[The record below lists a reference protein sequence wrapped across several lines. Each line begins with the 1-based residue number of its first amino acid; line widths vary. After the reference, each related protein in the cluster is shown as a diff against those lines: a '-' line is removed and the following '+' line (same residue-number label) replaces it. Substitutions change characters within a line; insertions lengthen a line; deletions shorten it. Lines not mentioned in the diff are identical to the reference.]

1 MADNRLQVAELD
13 FDTIKTNLKT
23 YLKQQTEF
31 QDYDFEGS
39 GLNVLINL
47 LAYNTHYNAYYLN
60 MVANESFLD
69 TALLRDSVVSHAK
82 TLGYV
87 PYSKTSSTAVINLT
101 VETNSSTI
109 DTVTLPKG
117 FVLLSNT
124 MDNEN
129 YNFNVMAD
137 TTVTKSGTKYFF
149 ENLEIKEGEFVS
161 YSFTQNDGE
170 NPKAIFE
177 IPDADIDTS
186 TITVS
191 VRPSSSN
198 SQISIYNK
206 VTDVLDVTNSSE
218 VYFLQ
223 ESRGGKYKIY
233 FGDDVI
239 GRKINDGSIINVTY
253 LSTNGSIANKASSF
267 TVSAPIGGFTNI
279 TVDTVFVAG
288 GGSNRESVSEVKY
301 NATSQFATQNRLVT
315 FKDYESYI
323 TKNYPSLD
331 SISVWG
337 GEEETPPVYGKVY
350 ISIKPKT
357 DYYISEIEKQRI
369 LNDIVKP
376 KSIVSVQ
383 AEFKDPEFLYLL
395 VNNYIQYDPKKTTVS
410 SDGIKNNI
418 RNAIIAYRNSK
429 LNKFGAKFILS
440 KMQDSID
447 ATNLNSIIGSETV
460 VRLQKRFLPVL
471 NQSKNYAINF
481 NAPLHRGTI
490 TNKVTSTSFNV
501 LDVDGIERTVIF
513 DEIPQSSSG
522 ITSIGVTDAGTGYT
536 SAPTVTITGDGT
548 GATAE
553 AIIVNGRVQN
563 INIVD
568 RGTDYTRA
576 VVTITGGDGYG
587 AAAIA
592 VVDGRVG
599 TLRTI
604 YYDSAA
610 QRQIVDDNVGEIDY
624 DAGLIN
630 IFDIKVLSVASTD
643 GYIRLSFE
651 SEKGIVETIRSTIIT
666 IDETDPTSITIDLV
680 KISD

>member
-13 FDTIKTNLKT
+13 FDTIKTNLKS
-23 YLKQQTEF
+23 YLKQQSEF

-39 GLNVLINL
+39 GLDVLINL

-60 MVANESFLD
+60 MVANEAFLD

-87 PYSKTSSTAVINLT
+87 PYSKTAAKAVINVT
-101 VETNSSTI
+101 VESGSSI
-109 DTVTLPKG
+109 VNTVTIPKG
-117 FVLLSNT
+117 FVFLSNT
-124 MDNEN
+124 IDSQN

-149 ENLEIKEGEFVS
+149 ENLEIKEGQFVA
-161 YSFTQNDGE
+161 YSFTQDE
-170 NPKAIFE
+170 SSNPKGIFE
-177 IPDADIDTS
+177 IPDADVDTS

-198 SQISIYNK
+198 SQVTIYNK
-206 VTDVLDVTNSSE
+206 VTDILDVTSASE

-223 ESRGGKYKIY
+223 ESRGGKFKIY
-233 FGDDVI
+233 FGDNVI
-239 GRKINDGSIINVTY
+239 GKKINDGAIINVTY
-253 LSTNGSIANKASSF
+253 LSTNGTAANKASSF
-267 TVSAPIGGFTNI
+267 TVSAAIGSFTDI
-279 TVDTVFVAG
+279 TVDTAFVAAG
-288 GGSNRESVSEVKY
+288 GTNRETVTEVKY
-301 NATSQFATQNRLVT
+301 NAVAQFATQNRLVT

-337 GEEETPPVYGKVY
+337 GEEETPPVYGKVF

-357 DYYISEIEKQRI
+357 DYYISENEKRRI
-369 LNDIVKP
+369 LDDIVKP

-383 AEFKDPEFLYLL
+383 TEFRDPEFLYLL
-395 VNNYIQYDPKKTTVS
+395 INNYIQYDPKKTTVS
-410 SDGIKNNI
+410 ADGIKNNI
-418 RNAIIAYRNSK
+418 RNAIIGYRNSK

-440 KMQDSID
+440 KMQDAVD

-471 NQSKNYAINF
+471 NQAKNYTIKF

-490 TNKVTSTSFNV
+490 TNKLTSTTFNV
-501 LDVDGIERTVIF
+501 LDTDGVERAVIF
-513 DEIPQSSSG
+513 DEIPQSFSG
-522 ITSIGVTDAGTGYT
+522 ITSISVTDAGTGYI

-553 AIIVNGRVQN
+553 AIIVNGRIQN
-563 INIVD
+563 INIVS

-587 AAAIA
+587 ARAVA
-592 VVDGRVG
+592 VVDGRIG

-610 QRQIVDDNVGEIDY
+610 QRQIVDNNVGEIDY
-624 DAGLIN
+624 DSGTIN
-630 IFDIKVLSVASTD
+630 IYDINVKSVSSDD
-643 GYIRLSFE
+643 GFIRISIE
-651 SEKGIVETIRSTIIT
+651 SEKGIVETLRNTIIT
-666 IDETDPTSITIDLV
+666 IDETDPTSITIDLA

>member
-13 FDTIKTNLKT
+13 FDTIKTNLKS
-23 YLKQQTEF
+23 YLKQQPQF

-39 GLNVLINL
+39 GLSVLINL

-87 PYSKTSSTAVINLT
+87 PYSKTASKAFINITVDSGSTT
-101 VETNSSTI
+101 VN
-109 DTVTLPKG
+109 TVTIPKG

-124 MDNEN
+124 IDNQN

-137 TTVTKSGTKYFF
+137 TTVTKSGTNYFF
-149 ENLEIKEGEFVS
+149 ENLEIKEGQFVA
-161 YSFTQNDGE
+161 YSFTHDE
-170 NPKAIFE
+170 SANPKAIFE

-198 SQISIYNK
+198 SQITIYNK
-206 VTDVLDVTNSSE
+206 VTDVLDVTNASE

-223 ESRGGKYKIY
+223 EARGGKYKIY

-288 GGSNRESVSEVKY
+288 GGSNRETVNEVKY
-301 NATSQFATQNRLVT
+301 NATAQFATQNRLVT

-410 SDGIKNNI
+410 ADGIKNNI
-418 RNAIIAYRNSK
+418 RNAIIGYRNSK

-460 VRLQKRFLPVL
+460 VRLQKRFLPIL

-490 TNKVTSTSFNV
+490 TNKLTSTSFNV
-501 LDVDGIERTVIF
+501 LDVNGIERTVIF

-576 VVTITGGDGYG
+576 VVTVTGGDGYG
-587 AAAIA
+587 AAAVAI
-592 VVDGRVG
+592 VDGRVG

-630 IFDIKVLSVASTD
+630 IFDINVLSVASAD

>member
-13 FDTIKTNLKT
+13 FDTIKTNLKS

-101 VETNSSTI
+101 VETNSTTI
-109 DTVTLPKG
+109 DTATIPKG

>member
-13 FDTIKTNLKT
+13 FDTIKTNLKS
-23 YLKQQTEF
+23 YLKQQSEF

-39 GLNVLINL
+39 GLDVLINL

-60 MVANESFLD
+60 MVANEAFLD

-87 PYSKTSSTAVINLT
+87 PYSKTASKAVVNVT
-101 VETNSSTI
+101 VESGSSTI
-109 DTVTLPKG
+109 DSITIPKG
-117 FVLLSNT
+117 FVFLSNT
-124 MDNEN
+124 IDSQN

-149 ENLEIKEGEFVS
+149 ENLEIQEGQFVA
-161 YSFTQNDGE
+161 YSFTQDE
-170 NPKAIFE
+170 SSNPKGIFE
-177 IPDADIDTS
+177 IPDADVDTN

-198 SQISIYNK
+198 SQVTIYNK
-206 VTDVLDVTNSSE
+206 VTDILDVTSASE

-223 ESRGGKYKIY
+223 EARGGKFKIY
-233 FGDDVI
+233 FGDNVI
-239 GRKINDGSIINVTY
+239 GKKINDGAIINVTY
-253 LSTNGSIANKASSF
+253 LSTNGTAANKASSF
-267 TVSAPIGGFTNI
+267 TVSAAIGSLTDI
-279 TVDTVFVAG
+279 TVDTAFVAAG
-288 GGSNRESVSEVKY
+288 GTNRETVTEVKY
-301 NATSQFATQNRLVT
+301 NAVAQFATQNRLVT

-337 GEEETPPVYGKVY
+337 GEEETPPVYGKVF

-357 DYYISEIEKQRI
+357 DYYISENEKRRI
-369 LNDIVKP
+369 LDDIVKP

-383 AEFKDPEFLYLL
+383 TEFRDPEFLYLL
-395 VNNYIQYDPKKTTVS
+395 INNYIQYDPKKTTVS
-410 SDGIKNNI
+410 ADGIKNNI
-418 RNAIIAYRNSK
+418 RNAIIGYRNSK

-440 KMQDSID
+440 KMQDAVD

-471 NQSKNYAINF
+471 NQAKNYTIKF

-490 TNKVTSTSFNV
+490 TNKLTSTSFNV
-501 LDVDGIERTVIF
+501 LDVDGVERAVIF
-513 DEIPQSSSG
+513 DEIPQSFSG
-522 ITSIGVTDAGTGYT
+522 VTSIGVTDAGTGYI

-553 AIIVNGRVQN
+553 AIIVNGRIQN
-563 INIVD
+563 INITN

-587 AAAIA
+587 AKAVA

-610 QRQIVDDNVGEIDY
+610 QRQIVDNNVGEIDY
-624 DAGLIN
+624 DSGTIN
-630 IFDIKVLSVASTD
+630 IYDINMKSVSSTD
-643 GYIRLSFE
+643 GYIRLSIE
-651 SEKGIVETIRSTIIT
+651 SEKGIVETLRNTIIT

>member
-13 FDTIKTNLKT
+13 FDTIKTNLKS

-87 PYSKTSSTAVINLT
+87 PYSKTAATAVIDLT
-101 VETNSSTI
+101 VETNSTTI
-109 DTVTLPKG
+109 DTVTIPKG
-117 FVLLSNT
+117 FVFISSPI
-124 MDNEN
+124 DNQS
-129 YNFNVMAD
+129 YNFVVMGD

-149 ENLEIKEGEFVS
+149 EGLEIKEGEFVS

-177 IPDADIDTS
+177 IPDSNVDTN
-186 TITVS
+186 TISVS

-198 SQISIYNK
+198 SQISIFNK
-206 VTDVLDVTNSSE
+206 ATDILDVTNSSE
-218 VYFLQ
+218 VYFIQ
-223 ESRGGKYKIY
+223 ESKGGKYKIY
-233 FGDDVI
+233 FGDNVI
-239 GRKINDGSIINVTY
+239 GKKINDGAIINLTY
-253 LSTNGSIANKASSF
+253 LSTNGSAANKSSSF
-267 TVSAPIGGFTNI
+267 TVGAPISGYTDI
-279 TVDTVFVAG
+279 TITTLSAAAG
-288 GGSNRESVSEVKY
+288 GKSRETVNEIKY
-301 NATSQFATQNRLVT
+301 NAVTQFATQNRLVT

-323 TKNYPSLD
+323 IKNYPSLD

-357 DYYISEIEKQRI
+357 DYYISEAEKQRI
-369 LNDIVKP
+369 LNDIIKP

-383 AEFKDPEFLYLL
+383 TEFKDPEFLYLL
-395 VNNYIQYDPKKTTVS
+395 INNYIQYDPKKTTVS
-410 SDGIKNNI
+410 ADGIKNNI
-418 RNAIIAYRNSK
+418 RNAIISYRNSK

-447 ATNLNSIIGSETV
+447 ATNLNSIIGSETI
-460 VRLQKRFLPVL
+460 VRLQKRFLPIL
-471 NQSKNYAINF
+471 NQSKNYTINF

-490 TNKVTSTSFNV
+490 TNKLTSTSFNV
-501 LDVDGIERTVIF
+501 LDVNGIEINVIF
-513 DEIPQSSSG
+513 DEVPQSFSG
-522 ITSIGVTDAGTGYT
+522 ITSIGVTDAGTGYIT
-536 SAPTVTITGDGT
+536 APTVTITGDGT

-553 AIIVNGRVQN
+553 AVIVNGRIQN
-563 INIVD
+563 INITN

-576 VVTITGGDGYG
+576 IVTITGGDGYG
-587 AAAIA
+587 AKAVAI
-592 VVDGRVG
+592 VDGRVG

-610 QRQIVDDNVGEIDY
+610 QRQIVNANVGEIDY
-624 DAGLIN
+624 DSGIIN
-630 IFDIKVLSVASTD
+630 IFDINMLSVLSSD

-651 SEKGIVETIRSTIIT
+651 SEKGIVETIRNTIIT
-666 IDETDPTSITIDLV
+666 IDETDPTSITIDLT

>member
-1 MADNRLQVAELD
+1 
-13 FDTIKTNLKT
+13 
-23 YLKQQTEF
+23 
-31 QDYDFEGS
+31 
-39 GLNVLINL
+39 
-47 LAYNTHYNAYYLN
+47 
-60 MVANESFLD
+60 
-69 TALLRDSVVSHAK
+69 
-82 TLGYV
+82 
-87 PYSKTSSTAVINLT
+87 
-101 VETNSSTI
+101 
-109 DTVTLPKG
+109 
-117 FVLLSNT
+117 
-124 MDNEN
+124 
-129 YNFNVMAD
+129 MAD

-149 ENLEIKEGEFVS
+149 ENLEIKEGQFVA
-161 YSFTQNDGE
+161 YSFTQDE
-170 NPKAIFE
+170 SANPKGIFE
-177 IPDADIDTS
+177 IPDADVDTN
-186 TITVS
+186 TISVS

-198 SQISIYNK
+198 SQVTIYNK
-206 VTDVLDVTNSSE
+206 VTDILDVTSSSE

-223 ESRGGKYKIY
+223 EARGGKYKIY
-233 FGDDVI
+233 FGDNVI
-239 GRKINDGSIINVTY
+239 GKKINDGAIINITY
-253 LSTNGSIANKASSF
+253 LSTNGTAADKASSF
-267 TVSAPIGGFTNI
+267 TVSAAIGAFTNI
-279 TVDTVFVAG
+279 TVDTVSVAAG
-288 GGSNRESVSEVKY
+288 GTNRESVSEVKY
-301 NATSQFATQNRLVT
+301 NAVAQFATQNRLVT

-337 GEEETPPVYGKVY
+337 GEEETPPVYGKVF

-357 DYYISEIEKQRI
+357 DYYISETEKQRI
-369 LNDIVKP
+369 LDDIVKP

-383 AEFKDPEFLYLL
+383 TEFRDPEYLYLL

-410 SDGIKNNI
+410 ADGIKNNI
-418 RNAIIAYRNSK
+418 RNAIIGYRNSK

-440 KMQDSID
+440 KMQDAVD

-471 NQSKNYAINF
+471 NQAKNYTIKF

-490 TNKVTSTSFNV
+490 TNKLTSTSFNV
-501 LDVDGIERTVIF
+501 LDMDGVERNVIL
-513 DEIPQSSSG
+513 DEIPQSYSG
-522 ITSIGVTDAGTGYT
+522 ITSIGVTDAGTGYI

-548 GATAE
+548 GAIAE

-563 INIVD
+563 INIVN

-587 AAAIA
+587 AKAVA

-610 QRQIVDDNVGEIDY
+610 QRQVVDENVGEIDY
-624 DAGLIN
+624 DSGTIN
-630 IFDIKVLSVASTD
+630 IYDINMLSVSSSD
-643 GYIRLSFE
+643 GYIRLSIE
-651 SEKGIVETIRSTIIT
+651 SEKGIVETLRNTIIT

>member
-13 FDTIKTNLKT
+13 FDTIKTNLKS
-23 YLKQQTEF
+23 YLKQQSEF

-39 GLNVLINL
+39 GLDVLINL

-60 MVANESFLD
+60 MVANEAFLD

-87 PYSKTSSTAVINLT
+87 PYSKSASKALINVT
-101 VETNSSTI
+101 VETGSTTV
-109 DTVTLPKG
+109 DTVTIPKG

-124 MDNEN
+124 IDNQT

-149 ENLEIKEGEFVS
+149 ENLEIKEGQFVA
-161 YSFTQNDGE
+161 YSFTQDE
-170 NPKAIFE
+170 SANPKAIFE
-177 IPDADIDTS
+177 IPDADVDTN
-186 TITVS
+186 TISVS

-198 SQISIYNK
+198 SQVTIYNK
-206 VTDVLDVTNSSE
+206 VTDILDVTSSSE

-233 FGDDVI
+233 FGDNVI
-239 GRKINDGSIINVTY
+239 GKKINDGAIINVTY
-253 LSTNGSIANKASSF
+253 LSTNGTAANKASSF
-267 TVSAPIGGFTNI
+267 TVSAAIGAFTNI
-279 TVDTVFVAG
+279 TVDTVSVAAG
-288 GGSNRESVSEVKY
+288 GTNRETVNEVKY
-301 NATSQFATQNRLVT
+301 NAVAQFATQNRLVT

-337 GEEETPPVYGKVY
+337 GEEETPPVYGKVFL
-350 ISIKPKT
+350 SIKPKA
-357 DYYISEIEKQRI
+357 DYYISETEKQRI
-369 LNDIVKP
+369 LDDIVKP

-383 AEFKDPEFLYLL
+383 TEFRDPEYLYLL

-410 SDGIKNNI
+410 ADGIKNNI
-418 RNAIIAYRNSK
+418 RNAIIGYRNSK

-440 KMQDSID
+440 KMQDAVD

-471 NQSKNYAINF
+471 NQSKNYTIKF

-490 TNKVTSTSFNV
+490 TNKLTCTSFNV
-501 LDVDGIERTVIF
+501 LDMDGIERTVIL
-513 DEIPQSSSG
+513 DEIPQSYSG
-522 ITSIGVTDAGTGYT
+522 ITSIGVTDAGTGYI

-553 AIIVNGRVQN
+553 AVIVNGRVQN
-563 INIVD
+563 INIVN

-587 AAAIA
+587 AKAVA

-624 DAGLIN
+624 DSGTIN
-630 IFDIKVLSVASTD
+630 IYDINMLSVSSTD
-643 GYIRLSFE
+643 GYIRLSIE
-651 SEKGIVETIRSTIIT
+651 SEKGIVETLRNTIIT
-666 IDETDPTSITIDLV
+666 IDETDPTSITIDLT

>member
-13 FDTIKTNLKT
+13 FDTIKTNLKS
-23 YLKQQTEF
+23 YLKQQSEF

-39 GLNVLINL
+39 GLDVLINL

-60 MVANESFLD
+60 MVANEAFLD

-87 PYSKTSSTAVINLT
+87 PYSKSASKAVINLT
-101 VETNSSTI
+101 VETGSSTV
-109 DTVTLPKG
+109 DTVTIPKG

-124 MDNEN
+124 IDNQT

-149 ENLEIKEGEFVS
+149 ENLEIKEGQFVA
-161 YSFTQNDGE
+161 YSFTQDE
-170 NPKAIFE
+170 SANPKGIFE
-177 IPDADIDTS
+177 IPDADVDTN

-198 SQISIYNK
+198 SQVTIYNK
-206 VTDVLDVTNSSE
+206 VTDILDVTSSSE

-223 ESRGGKYKIY
+223 EARGGKFKIY
-233 FGDDVI
+233 FGDNVI
-239 GRKINDGSIINVTY
+239 GKKINDGAIINITY
-253 LSTNGSIANKASSF
+253 LSTNGTAADKASSF
-267 TVSAPIGGFTNI
+267 TVSAAIGSFTNI
-279 TVDTVFVAG
+279 TVDTVSVAAG
-288 GGSNRESVSEVKY
+288 GTNRETVSEVKY
-301 NATSQFATQNRLVT
+301 NAVAQFATQNRLVT

-337 GEEETPPVYGKVY
+337 GEEETPRAYGKVF

-357 DYYISEIEKQRI
+357 DYYISETEKQRI
-369 LNDIVKP
+369 LDDIVKP

-383 AEFKDPEFLYLL
+383 TEFRDPEFLYLL

-410 SDGIKNNI
+410 ADGIKNNI
-418 RNAIIAYRNSK
+418 RNAIIGYRNSK

-440 KMQDSID
+440 KMQDAVD

-471 NQSKNYAINF
+471 NQSKNYTIKF

-490 TNKVTSTSFNV
+490 TNKLSSTSFNV
-501 LDVDGIERTVIF
+501 LDMDGVERNVIL
-513 DEIPQSSSG
+513 DEIPQSFSG
-522 ITSIGVTDAGTGYT
+522 ITSIGVTDAGTGYI

-553 AIIVNGRVQN
+553 AVIVNGRVQN
-563 INIVD
+563 INIVS

-587 AAAIA
+587 AKAVA

-610 QRQIVDDNVGEIDY
+610 QRQIVDENVGEIDY
-624 DAGLIN
+624 DFGIIN
-630 IFDIKVLSVASTD
+630 IYDINMLSVSSAD
-643 GYIRLSFE
+643 GYIRLSIE
-651 SEKGIVETIRSTIIT
+651 SEKGIVETIRNTIIT
-666 IDETDPTSITIDLV
+666 IDETDPTSITIDLA

>member
-13 FDTIKTNLKT
+13 FDTIKTNLKS
-23 YLKQQTEF
+23 YLKQQSEF

-39 GLNVLINL
+39 GLDVLINL

-60 MVANESFLD
+60 MVANEAFLD

-87 PYSKTSSTAVINLT
+87 PYSKSASKAVINLT
-101 VETNSSTI
+101 VETGSSTV
-109 DTVTLPKG
+109 DTVTIPKG

-124 MDNEN
+124 IDNQT

-149 ENLEIKEGEFVS
+149 ENLEIKEGQFVA
-161 YSFTQNDGE
+161 YSFTQDE
-170 NPKAIFE
+170 SANPKAIFE
-177 IPDADIDTS
+177 IPDADVDTN
-186 TITVS
+186 TISVS

-198 SQISIYNK
+198 SQVTIYNK
-206 VTDVLDVTNSSE
+206 VTDILDVTSSSE

-223 ESRGGKYKIY
+223 EARGGKYKIY
-233 FGDDVI
+233 FGDNVI
-239 GRKINDGSIINVTY
+239 GKKINDGAIINITY
-253 LSTNGSIANKASSF
+253 LSTNGTVADKASSF
-267 TVSAPIGGFTNI
+267 TVSAAIGPFTNI
-279 TVDTVFVAG
+279 TVDTVSVAAG
-288 GGSNRESVSEVKY
+288 GTNRETVSEVKY
-301 NATSQFATQNRLVT
+301 NAVAQFATQNRLVT

-337 GEEETPPVYGKVY
+337 GEEETPPVYGKVF
-350 ISIKPKT
+350 ISIKPKV
-357 DYYISEIEKQRI
+357 DYYISETEKQRI
-369 LNDIVKP
+369 LDDIVKP

-383 AEFKDPEFLYLL
+383 TEFRDPEFLYLL

-410 SDGIKNNI
+410 ADGIKNNI
-418 RNAIIAYRNSK
+418 RNAIIGYRNSK

-440 KMQDSID
+440 KMQDVVD
-447 ATNLNSIIGSETV
+447 ATNLNSIIGSETI

-471 NQSKNYAINF
+471 NQSKNYTIIF

-490 TNKVTSTSFNV
+490 TNKLTSTSFNV
-501 LDVDGIERTVIF
+501 LDMDGVERAVIL
-513 DEIPQSSSG
+513 DEIPQSFSG

-553 AIIVNGRVQN
+553 AVIVNGRIQN
-563 INIVD
+563 INITN

-576 VVTITGGDGYG
+576 VVTIAGGEGYG
-587 AAAIA
+587 AKAVA
-592 VVDGRVG
+592 VVDGRLG

-624 DAGLIN
+624 DSGTIN
-630 IFDIKVLSVASTD
+630 IFDINILSVASAD
-643 GYIRLSFE
+643 GYIRLSIE
-651 SEKGIVETIRSTIIT
+651 SEKGIVETIRNTIIT
-666 IDETDPTSITIDLV
+666 IDETDPTSITIDLT

>member
-13 FDTIKTNLKT
+13 FDTIKTNLKS
-23 YLKQQTEF
+23 YLKQQSEF

-39 GLNVLINL
+39 GLDVLINL

-87 PYSKTSSTAVINLT
+87 PYSKTAAKAVINVT
-101 VETNSSTI
+101 VESGSSI
-109 DTVTLPKG
+109 VNTVTIPKG
-117 FVLLSNT
+117 FVFLSNT
-124 MDNEN
+124 IDSQN

-149 ENLEIKEGEFVS
+149 ENLEIKEGQFVA
-161 YSFTQNDGE
+161 YSFTQDE
-170 NPKAIFE
+170 SSNPKGIFE
-177 IPDADIDTS
+177 IPDADVDTS

-198 SQISIYNK
+198 SQVTIYNK
-206 VTDVLDVTNSSE
+206 VTDILDVTSASE

-223 ESRGGKYKIY
+223 ESRGGKFKIY
-233 FGDDVI
+233 FGDNVI
-239 GRKINDGSIINVTY
+239 GKKINDGAIINVTY
-253 LSTNGSIANKASSF
+253 LSTNGTVGNKASSF
-267 TVSAPIGGFTNI
+267 TVSAAIGSFTDI
-279 TVDTVFVAG
+279 TVATAFVAAG
-288 GGSNRESVSEVKY
+288 GTNRETVSEVKY
-301 NATSQFATQNRLVT
+301 NAVAQFATQNRLVT

-337 GEEETPPVYGKVY
+337 GEEETPPVYGKVF

-357 DYYISEIEKQRI
+357 DYYISENEKQRI

-383 AEFKDPEFLYLL
+383 TEFRDPEFLYLL
-395 VNNYIQYDPKKTTVS
+395 VNNYIQYDPKKTTVGA
-410 SDGIKNNI
+410 DGIKNNI
-418 RNAIIAYRNSK
+418 RNAIIGYRNSK

-440 KMQDSID
+440 KMQDAVD
-447 ATNLNSIIGSETV
+447 ATNLNSIIGSETI
-460 VRLQKRFLPVL
+460 VRLQKRFLPIL
-471 NQSKNYAINF
+471 NQSKNYTIIF

-490 TNKVTSTSFNV
+490 TNKLTSTSFNV
-501 LDVDGIERTVIF
+501 LDIDGVERAVIF
-513 DEIPQSSSG
+513 DEVPQSFSG

-553 AIIVNGRVQN
+553 AIIVNGRIQN
-563 INIVD
+563 INITN

-576 VVTITGGDGYG
+576 VVTIAGGEGYG
-587 AAAIA
+587 AKAIV
-592 VVDGRVG
+592 VVDGRLG

-610 QRQIVDDNVGEIDY
+610 QRQIVDDNVGEINY
-624 DAGLIN
+624 DSGTIN
-630 IFDIKVLSVASTD
+630 IYDINILSVSSAD
-643 GYIRLSFE
+643 GFIRLSLE
-651 SEKGIVETIRSTIIT
+651 SEKGIVETIRNTIIT
-666 IDETDPTSITIDLV
+666 IDETDPTSITIDLT

>member
-13 FDTIKTNLKT
+13 FDTIKTNLKS
-23 YLKQQTEF
+23 YLKQQSEF

-39 GLNVLINL
+39 GLDVLINL

-60 MVANESFLD
+60 MVANEAFLD

-87 PYSKTSSTAVINLT
+87 PYSKTAAKAVVNVTVESGSSVIN
-101 VETNSSTI
+101 SITI
-109 DTVTLPKG
+109 PKG
-117 FVLLSNT
+117 FVFLSNT
-124 MDNEN
+124 IDSQN

-149 ENLEIKEGEFVS
+149 ENLEIQEGQFVA
-161 YSFTQNDGE
+161 YSFTQDE
-170 NPKAIFE
+170 SSNPKGIFE
-177 IPDADIDTS
+177 IPDADVDTN

-198 SQISIYNK
+198 SQVTIYNK
-206 VTDVLDVTNSSE
+206 VADILDVTSASE

-223 ESRGGKYKIY
+223 EARGGKFKIY
-233 FGDDVI
+233 FGDNVI
-239 GRKINDGSIINVTY
+239 GKKINDGAIINVTY
-253 LSTNGSIANKASSF
+253 LSTNGTAANKASSF
-267 TVSAPIGGFTNI
+267 TVSAAIGSLTDI
-279 TVDTVFVAG
+279 TVDTAFVAAG
-288 GGSNRESVSEVKY
+288 GTNRETVTEVKY
-301 NATSQFATQNRLVT
+301 NAVAQFATQNRLVT

-337 GEEETPPVYGKVY
+337 GEEETPPVYGKVF

-357 DYYISEIEKQRI
+357 DYYISENEKRRI
-369 LNDIVKP
+369 LDDIVKP

-383 AEFKDPEFLYLL
+383 TEFRDPEFLYLL
-395 VNNYIQYDPKKTTVS
+395 INNYIQYDPKKTTVS
-410 SDGIKNNI
+410 ADGIKNNI
-418 RNAIIAYRNSK
+418 RNAIIGYRNSK

-440 KMQDSID
+440 KMQDAVD

-471 NQSKNYAINF
+471 NQAKNYTIKF

-490 TNKVTSTSFNV
+490 TNKLTSTSFNV
-501 LDVDGIERTVIF
+501 LDINGVERAVIF
-513 DEIPQSSSG
+513 DEIPQSFSG
-522 ITSIGVTDAGTGYT
+522 VTSIGVTDAGTGYI

-553 AIIVNGRVQN
+553 AIIVNGRIQN
-563 INIVD
+563 INITN

-587 AAAIA
+587 AKAVA

-610 QRQIVDDNVGEIDY
+610 QRQIVDNNVGEIDY
-624 DAGLIN
+624 DSGTIN
-630 IFDIKVLSVASTD
+630 IYDINMKSVSSTD
-643 GYIRLSFE
+643 GYIRLSIE
-651 SEKGIVETIRSTIIT
+651 SEKGIVETLRNTIIT
-666 IDETDPTSITIDLV
+666 IDETDPTSITIDLT

>member
-13 FDTIKTNLKT
+13 FDTIKTNLKS
-23 YLKQQTEF
+23 YLKQQSEF

-39 GLNVLINL
+39 GLDVLINL

-60 MVANESFLD
+60 MVANEAFLD

-87 PYSKTSSTAVINLT
+87 PYSKSASKALINVT
-101 VETNSSTI
+101 VETGSTTV
-109 DTVTLPKG
+109 DTVTIPKG

-124 MDNEN
+124 IDNQT

-149 ENLEIKEGEFVS
+149 ENLEIKEGQFVA
-161 YSFTQNDGE
+161 YSFTQDE
-170 NPKAIFE
+170 SANPKAIFE
-177 IPDADIDTS
+177 IPDADVDTN
-186 TITVS
+186 TISVS

-198 SQISIYNK
+198 SQVTIYNK
-206 VTDVLDVTNSSE
+206 VTDILDVTSSSE

-233 FGDDVI
+233 FGDNVI
-239 GRKINDGSIINVTY
+239 GKKINDGAIINVTY
-253 LSTNGSIANKASSF
+253 LSTNGTAANKASSF
-267 TVSAPIGGFTNI
+267 TVSAAIGAFTNI
-279 TVDTVFVAG
+279 TVDTVSVAAG
-288 GGSNRESVSEVKY
+288 GTNRETVNEVKY
-301 NATSQFATQNRLVT
+301 NAVAQFATQNRLVT

-337 GEEETPPVYGKVY
+337 GEEETPPVYGKVFL
-350 ISIKPKT
+350 SIKPKA
-357 DYYISEIEKQRI
+357 DYYISETEKQRI
-369 LNDIVKP
+369 LDDIVKP

-383 AEFKDPEFLYLL
+383 TEFRDPEYLYLL

-410 SDGIKNNI
+410 ADGIKNNI
-418 RNAIIAYRNSK
+418 RNAIIGYRNSK

-440 KMQDSID
+440 KMQDAVD

-471 NQSKNYAINF
+471 NQSKNYTIKF

-490 TNKVTSTSFNV
+490 TNKLTCTSFNV
-501 LDVDGIERTVIF
+501 LDMDGVERTVIL
-513 DEIPQSSSG
+513 DEIPQSYSG
-522 ITSIGVTDAGTGYT
+522 ITSIGVTDAGTGYI

-553 AIIVNGRVQN
+553 AVIVNGRVQN
-563 INIVD
+563 INIVN

-587 AAAIA
+587 AKAVA

-624 DAGLIN
+624 DSGTIN
-630 IFDIKVLSVASTD
+630 IYDINMLSVSSTD
-643 GYIRLSFE
+643 GYIRLSIE
-651 SEKGIVETIRSTIIT
+651 SEKGIVETLRNTIIT
-666 IDETDPTSITIDLV
+666 IDETDPTSITIDLT

>member
-13 FDTIKTNLKT
+13 FDTIKTNLKS
-23 YLKQQTEF
+23 YLKQQSEF

-39 GLNVLINL
+39 GLDVLINL

-60 MVANESFLD
+60 MVANEAFLD

-87 PYSKTSSTAVINLT
+87 PYSKSASKALINLT
-101 VETNSSTI
+101 VETGSSTV
-109 DTVTLPKG
+109 DTVTIPKG

-124 MDNEN
+124 IDNQT

-149 ENLEIKEGEFVS
+149 ENLEIKEGQFVA
-161 YSFTQNDGE
+161 YSFTQDE
-170 NPKAIFE
+170 SANPKGIFE
-177 IPDADIDTS
+177 IPDADVDTN

-198 SQISIYNK
+198 SQVTIYNK
-206 VTDVLDVTNSSE
+206 VTDILDVTSSSE

-223 ESRGGKYKIY
+223 EARGGKFKIY
-233 FGDDVI
+233 FGDNVI
-239 GRKINDGSIINVTY
+239 GKKINDGAIINITY
-253 LSTNGSIANKASSF
+253 LSTNGTAADKASSF
-267 TVSAPIGGFTNI
+267 TVSAAIGSFTNI
-279 TVDTVFVAG
+279 TVDTVSVAAG
-288 GGSNRESVSEVKY
+288 GTNRETVSEVKY
-301 NATSQFATQNRLVT
+301 NAVAQFATQNRLVT

-337 GEEETPPVYGKVY
+337 GEEETPPVYGKVF

-357 DYYISEIEKQRI
+357 DYYISETEKQRI
-369 LNDIVKP
+369 LDDIVKP

-383 AEFKDPEFLYLL
+383 TEFRDPEFLYLL

-410 SDGIKNNI
+410 ADGIKNNI
-418 RNAIIAYRNSK
+418 RNAIIGYRNSK

-440 KMQDSID
+440 KMQDAVD

-471 NQSKNYAINF
+471 NQSKNYTIKF

-490 TNKVTSTSFNV
+490 TNKLSSTSFNV
-501 LDVDGIERTVIF
+501 LDMDGVERNVIL
-513 DEIPQSSSG
+513 DEIPQSFSG
-522 ITSIGVTDAGTGYT
+522 ITSIGVTDAGTGYI

-548 GATAE
+548 GAIAE
-553 AIIVNGRVQN
+553 AVIVNGRIQN
-563 INIVD
+563 INIVN

-587 AAAIA
+587 AKAVA

-610 QRQIVDDNVGEIDY
+610 QRQIVDENVGEIDY
-624 DAGLIN
+624 DSGTIN
-630 IFDIKVLSVASTD
+630 IYDINMLSVSSAD
-643 GYIRLSFE
+643 GYIRLSIE
-651 SEKGIVETIRSTIIT
+651 SEKGIVETLRNTIIT
-666 IDETDPTSITIDLV
+666 IDETDPTSITIDLA

>member
-13 FDTIKTNLKT
+13 FDTIKTNLKS
-23 YLKQQTEF
+23 YLKQQSEF

-39 GLNVLINL
+39 GLDVLINL

-60 MVANESFLD
+60 MVANEAFLD

-87 PYSKTSSTAVINLT
+87 PYSKSASKAVINMT
-101 VETNSSTI
+101 VESGSTTV
-109 DTVTLPKG
+109 DTVTIPKG

-124 MDNEN
+124 IDNQT

-149 ENLEIKEGEFVS
+149 ENLEIKEGQFVA
-161 YSFTQNDGE
+161 YSFTQDE
-170 NPKAIFE
+170 SANPKAIFE
-177 IPDADIDTS
+177 IPDADVDTN
-186 TITVS
+186 TISVS

-198 SQISIYNK
+198 SQVTIYNK
-206 VTDVLDVTNSSE
+206 VTDILDVTGSSE

-223 ESRGGKYKIY
+223 EARGGKFKIY
-233 FGDDVI
+233 FGDNVI
-239 GRKINDGSIINVTY
+239 GKKINNGAIINVTY
-253 LSTNGSIANKASSF
+253 LSTNGKAADKASSF
-267 TVSAPIGGFTNI
+267 TVSAAIGALTNI
-279 TVDTVFVAG
+279 IVDTVSVAAG
-288 GGSNRESVSEVKY
+288 GTNRETVSEVKY
-301 NATSQFATQNRLVT
+301 NAVAQFATQNRLVT

-337 GEEETPPVYGKVY
+337 GEEETPPVYGKVF

-357 DYYISEIEKQRI
+357 DYYISETEKQRI
-369 LNDIVKP
+369 LDDIVKP

-383 AEFKDPEFLYLL
+383 TEFRDPEYLYLL

-410 SDGIKNNI
+410 ADGIKNNI
-418 RNAIIAYRNSK
+418 RNAIIGYRNSK

-440 KMQDSID
+440 KMQDSVD
-447 ATNLNSIIGSETV
+447 ATNLNSIIGSETI

-471 NQSKNYAINF
+471 NQSKNYTIIF

-490 TNKVTSTSFNV
+490 TNKLTSTSFNV
-501 LDVDGIERTVIF
+501 LDMDGVERTVIL
-513 DEIPQSSSG
+513 DEIPQSYSG
-522 ITSIGVTDAGTGYT
+522 VTSIGVTDAGTGYT

-548 GATAE
+548 GALAE
-553 AIIVNGRVQN
+553 AVIVNGRVQN
-563 INIVD
+563 INITN

-587 AAAIA
+587 AKAVAI
-592 VVDGRVG
+592 VDGRVG

-610 QRQIVDDNVGEIDY
+610 QRQIVDTNVGEIDY
-624 DAGLIN
+624 DSGTIN
-630 IFDIKVLSVASTD
+630 IYDINILSVLSDD

-651 SEKGIVETIRSTIIT
+651 SEKGIVETIRNTIIT
-666 IDETDPTSITIDLV
+666 IDENDPTSITIDLT

>member
-13 FDTIKTNLKT
+13 FDTIKTNLKS
-23 YLKQQTEF
+23 YLKQQSEF

-39 GLNVLINL
+39 GLDVLVNL

-60 MVANESFLD
+60 MVANEAFLD

-87 PYSKTSSTAVINLT
+87 PYSKSASKAVINLT
-101 VETNSSTI
+101 VETGSSTV
-109 DTVTLPKG
+109 DTVTIPKG

-124 MDNEN
+124 IDNQT

-149 ENLEIKEGEFVS
+149 ENLEIKEGQFVA
-161 YSFTQNDGE
+161 YSFTQDE
-170 NPKAIFE
+170 SANPKGIFE
-177 IPDADIDTS
+177 IPDADVDTN

-198 SQISIYNK
+198 SQVTIYNK
-206 VTDVLDVTNSSE
+206 VTDILDVTSSSE

-223 ESRGGKYKIY
+223 EARGGKFKIY
-233 FGDDVI
+233 FGDNVI
-239 GRKINDGSIINVTY
+239 GKKINDGAIINITY
-253 LSTNGSIANKASSF
+253 LSTNGTAADKASSF
-267 TVSAPIGGFTNI
+267 TVSAAIGSFTNI
-279 TVDTVFVAG
+279 TVDTVSVAAG
-288 GGSNRESVSEVKY
+288 GTNRETVSEVKY
-301 NATSQFATQNRLVT
+301 NAVAQFATQNRLVT

-337 GEEETPPVYGKVY
+337 GEEETPPVYGKVF

-357 DYYISEIEKQRI
+357 DYYISETEKQRI
-369 LNDIVKP
+369 LDDIVKP

-383 AEFKDPEFLYLL
+383 TEFRDPEFLYLL

-410 SDGIKNNI
+410 ADGIKNNI
-418 RNAIIAYRNSK
+418 RNAIIGYRNSK

-440 KMQDSID
+440 KMQDAVD

-471 NQSKNYAINF
+471 NQSKNYTIKF

-490 TNKVTSTSFNV
+490 TNKLSSTSFNV
-501 LDVDGIERTVIF
+501 LDMDGVERNVIL
-513 DEIPQSSSG
+513 DEIPQSFSG
-522 ITSIGVTDAGTGYT
+522 ITSIGVTDAGTGYI

-553 AIIVNGRVQN
+553 AVIVNGRVQN
-563 INIVD
+563 INIVS

-587 AAAIA
+587 AKAVA

-610 QRQIVDDNVGEIDY
+610 QRQIVDENVGEIDY
-624 DAGLIN
+624 DFGIIN
-630 IFDIKVLSVASTD
+630 IYDINMLSVSSAD
-643 GYIRLSFE
+643 GYIRLSIE
-651 SEKGIVETIRSTIIT
+651 SEKGIVETIRNTIIT
-666 IDETDPTSITIDLV
+666 IDETDPTSITIDLA

>member
-23 YLKQQTEF
+23 YLKQQSEF

-39 GLNVLINL
+39 GLDVLINL

-60 MVANESFLD
+60 MVANEAFLD

-87 PYSKTSSTAVINLT
+87 PYSKSASKAVVNLT
-101 VETNSSTI
+101 VESGSSTV
-109 DTVTLPKG
+109 DTVTIPKG
-117 FVLLSNT
+117 FVLLSNPI
-124 MDNEN
+124 DNQT

-149 ENLEIKEGEFVS
+149 ENLEIKEGQFVA
-161 YSFTQNDGE
+161 YSFTQDE
-170 NPKAIFE
+170 SANPKGIFE
-177 IPDADIDTS
+177 IPDADVDTN
-186 TITVS
+186 TISVS

-198 SQISIYNK
+198 SQVTIYNK
-206 VTDVLDVTNSSE
+206 VTDILDVTSSSE

-223 ESRGGKYKIY
+223 EARGGKFKIY
-233 FGDDVI
+233 FGDNVI
-239 GRKINDGSIINVTY
+239 GKKINDGAIINITY
-253 LSTNGSIANKASSF
+253 LSTNGTIANKASTF
-267 TVSAPIGGFTNI
+267 TVSAAIGVFTNI
-279 TVDTVFVAG
+279 TVDTVSVAAG
-288 GGSNRESVSEVKY
+288 GTNRETVSEVKY
-301 NATSQFATQNRLVT
+301 NAVAQFATQNRLVT
-315 FKDYESYI
+315 FKDYESYL

-337 GEEETPPVYGKVY
+337 GEEETPPVYGKVF

-357 DYYISEIEKQRI
+357 DYYISETEKQRI
-369 LNDIVKP
+369 LDDIVKP

-383 AEFKDPEFLYLL
+383 TEFRDPEYLYLL

-410 SDGIKNNI
+410 ADGIKNNI
-418 RNAIIAYRNSK
+418 RNAIIGYRNSK

-460 VRLQKRFLPVL
+460 VRLQKRFLPIL
-471 NQSKNYAINF
+471 NQSKNYTIKF

-490 TNKVTSTSFNV
+490 TNKLTSTSFNV
-501 LDVDGIERTVIF
+501 LDTDGVVRTVIF
-513 DEIPQSSSG
+513 DEIPQSYSG
-522 ITSIGVTDAGTGYT
+522 VTSIGVTDAGTGYT

-553 AIIVNGRVQN
+553 AVIVNGRVQN

-587 AAAIA
+587 AKAVAI
-592 VVDGRVG
+592 VDGRVG

-610 QRQIVDDNVGEIDY
+610 QRQIVDANVGDIDY
-624 DAGLIN
+624 DAGIIN
-630 IFDIKVLSVASTD
+630 IFDINMLAVLSDD

-651 SEKGIVETIRSTIIT
+651 SEKGIVETIRNTIIT
-666 IDETDPTSITIDLV
+666 IDENDPTSITIDLT

>member
-23 YLKQQTEF
+23 YLKQQSEF

-39 GLNVLINL
+39 GLDVLINL

-60 MVANESFLD
+60 MVANEAFLD

-87 PYSKTSSTAVINLT
+87 PYSKSASKAVVNLT
-101 VETNSSTI
+101 VESGSSTV
-109 DTVTLPKG
+109 DTVTIPKG
-117 FVLLSNT
+117 FVLLSNPI
-124 MDNEN
+124 DNQT

-149 ENLEIKEGEFVS
+149 ENLEIKEGQFVA
-161 YSFTQNDGE
+161 YSFTQDE
-170 NPKAIFE
+170 SANPKGIFE
-177 IPDADIDTS
+177 IPDADVDTN
-186 TITVS
+186 TISVS

-198 SQISIYNK
+198 SQVTIYNK
-206 VTDVLDVTNSSE
+206 VTDILDVTSSSE

-223 ESRGGKYKIY
+223 EARGGKFKIY
-233 FGDDVI
+233 FGDNVI
-239 GRKINDGSIINVTY
+239 GKKINDGAIINITY
-253 LSTNGSIANKASSF
+253 LSTNGTIANKASTF
-267 TVSAPIGGFTNI
+267 TVSAAIGVFTNI
-279 TVDTVFVAG
+279 TVDTVSVAAG
-288 GGSNRESVSEVKY
+288 GTNRETVSEVKY
-301 NATSQFATQNRLVT
+301 NAVAQFATQNRLVT
-315 FKDYESYI
+315 FKDYESYL

-337 GEEETPPVYGKVY
+337 GEEETPPVYGKVF

-357 DYYISEIEKQRI
+357 DYYISETEKQRI
-369 LNDIVKP
+369 LDDIVKP

-383 AEFKDPEFLYLL
+383 TEFRDPEYLYLL

-410 SDGIKNNI
+410 ADGIKNNI
-418 RNAIIAYRNSK
+418 RNAIIGYRNSK
-429 LNKFGAKFILS
+429 LNKFDAKFILS

-460 VRLQKRFLPVL
+460 VRLQKRFLPIL
-471 NQSKNYAINF
+471 NQSKNYTIKF

-490 TNKVTSTSFNV
+490 TNKLTSTSFNV
-501 LDVDGIERTVIF
+501 LDTDGVVRTVIF
-513 DEIPQSSSG
+513 DEIPQSYSG
-522 ITSIGVTDAGTGYT
+522 VTSIGVTDAGTGYT

-553 AIIVNGRVQN
+553 AVIVNGRVQN

-587 AAAIA
+587 AKAVAI
-592 VVDGRVG
+592 VDGRVG

-610 QRQIVDDNVGEIDY
+610 QRQIVDANVGDIDY
-624 DAGLIN
+624 DAGIIN
-630 IFDIKVLSVASTD
+630 IFDINMLAVLSDD

-651 SEKGIVETIRSTIIT
+651 SEKGIVETIRNTIIT
-666 IDETDPTSITIDLV
+666 IDENDPTSITIDLT

>member
-13 FDTIKTNLKT
+13 FDTIKTNLKS
-23 YLKQQTEF
+23 YLKQQSEF

-39 GLNVLINL
+39 GLDVLINL

-60 MVANESFLD
+60 MVANEAFLD

-87 PYSKTSSTAVINLT
+87 PYSKSASKALINLT
-101 VETNSSTI
+101 VETGSSTV
-109 DTVTLPKG
+109 DTVTIPKG

-124 MDNEN
+124 IDNQT

-149 ENLEIKEGEFVS
+149 ENLEIKEGQFVA
-161 YSFTQNDGE
+161 YSFTQDE
-170 NPKAIFE
+170 SANPKGIFE
-177 IPDADIDTS
+177 IPDADVDTN

-198 SQISIYNK
+198 SQVTIYNK
-206 VTDVLDVTNSSE
+206 VTDILDVTSSSE

-223 ESRGGKYKIY
+223 EARGGKYKIY

-239 GRKINDGSIINVTY
+239 GKKINDGAIINITY
-253 LSTNGSIANKASSF
+253 LSTNGTAANKASSF
-267 TVSAPIGGFTNI
+267 TVSAAIGAFTNI
-279 TVDTVFVAG
+279 TVDTVSVAAG
-288 GGSNRESVSEVKY
+288 GTNRETVSEVKY
-301 NATSQFATQNRLVT
+301 NAVAQFATQNRLVT

-337 GEEETPPVYGKVY
+337 GEEETPPVYGKVF

-357 DYYISEIEKQRI
+357 DYYISETEKQRI
-369 LNDIVKP
+369 LDDIVK
-376 KSIVSVQ
+376 
-383 AEFKDPEFLYLL
+383 
-395 VNNYIQYDPKKTTVS
+395 
-410 SDGIKNNI
+410 
-418 RNAIIAYRNSK
+418 
-429 LNKFGAKFILS
+429 AKFILS
-440 KMQDSID
+440 KMQDAVD

-471 NQSKNYAINF
+471 NQSKNYTIKF

-490 TNKVTSTSFNV
+490 TNKLTSTSFNV
-501 LDVDGIERTVIF
+501 LDMDGVERNVIF

-522 ITSIGVTDAGTGYT
+522 VTSIGVTDAGTGYI

-553 AIIVNGRVQN
+553 AVIVNGRVQN
-563 INIVD
+563 INIVN

-587 AAAIA
+587 AKAVA

-624 DAGLIN
+624 NSGTIN
-630 IFDIKVLSVASTD
+630 IYDINMLSVSSAD
-643 GYIRLSFE
+643 GYIRLSIE
-651 SEKGIVETIRSTIIT
+651 SEKGIVETLRNTIIT
-666 IDETDPTSITIDLV
+666 IDETDPTSITIDLA